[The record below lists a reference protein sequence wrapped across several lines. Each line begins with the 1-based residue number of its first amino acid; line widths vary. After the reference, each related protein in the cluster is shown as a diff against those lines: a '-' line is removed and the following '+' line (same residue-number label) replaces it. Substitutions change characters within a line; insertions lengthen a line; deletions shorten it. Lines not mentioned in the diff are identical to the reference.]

1 MRKPKNCCITRIM
14 GWQYDELILLKLI
27 MAIKESCPHYSIG
40 EIIAA
45 QDFIPKKRCYY
56 YLDKWCYREFEWF
69 NYGSSPRSGWL
80 VPENIPQEV
89 YKAMELI

>member
-1 MRKPKNCCITRIM
+1 MRKPKNCCRARIM
-14 GWQYDELILLKLI
+14 GYQYDELILLKLV
-27 MAIKESCPHYSIG
+27 MSIQKDFPQYRVG

-45 QDFIPKKRCYY
+45 QDFIPEKRCYY
-56 YLDKWCYREFEWF
+56 YLYKWCYKENEWF
-69 NYGSSPRSGWL
+69 NYGTSPRSGWL